1 MMDIKKKKEEIRKN
15 FEESKENAIKLEQA
29 LEAQKQN
36 MSDAR
41 AQYKL
46 LEEMES
52 SKSKAKGKDKK

>member
-1 MMDIKKKKEEIRKN
+1 MMDIKKKKEEIIRN
-15 FEESKENAIKLEQA
+15 FEEAKENAIKLEQA

-52 SKSKAKGKDKK
+52 SKSKTKGKDKK

>member
-15 FEESKENAIKLEQA
+15 FEEAKENAIKLEQA
-29 LEAQKQN
+29 LEAQKQK

-46 LEEMES
+46 LEEMEVP
-52 SKSKAKGKDKK
+52 KSRKKGKDKK